1 MPQPSLADLENE
13 LKRDPRSRRF
23 YDLARE
29 YQKQGR
35 FEEAR
40 DLCEKG
46 LTFHPSQWQARILVA
61 QIYVAQGNLE
71 EGRQMVEKVLL
82 AIHDSVPANHL
93 AADIYNALGQRDKA
107 LRHYQIVELLEPG
120 RAGVKGHLSE
130 LQPAPVAAPPP
141 PPAKV
146 PPDPEP
152 IPQLQQEPA
161 RDLPQRPQ
169 VLEPEP
175 VRPAPVPIT
184 MEPLPPAPAEP
195 IPVPAEVLAVDLPTD
210 PEFPQEVPG
219 DVSSFAEV
227 LDPQAEAE
235 AVDLMGSDVQFPGAE
250 EEPFMGGAFETVE
263 RTAPKDADAPD
274 SAQAPPFAGMS
285 TFTLAEL
292 YEKQGYP
299 EKAVEIYQRMLLQDP
314 ENVEV
319 HGRIKA
325 LMHRIAGE
333 APEAPVVHQED
344 VEKALRQKRVM
355 ALQGWLRRV
364 REDRHV

>member
-46 LTFHPSQWQARILVA
+46 LAVHPSLWQARILVA
-61 QIYVAQGNLE
+61 QIYVTQGNLE

-120 RAGVKGHLSE
+120 RAGVKEHLAE
-130 LQPAPVAAPPP
+130 LQP
-141 PPAKV
+141 PPAADRLS
-146 PPDPEP
+146 PSSAPLPAPEP
-152 IPQLQQEPA
+152 VLQSLDEPA
-161 RDLPQRPQ
+161 TELLSKPRA
-169 VLEPEP
+169 VEPEP
-175 VRPAPVPIT
+175 PQAPPAVPLDLEPLST
-184 MEPLPPAPAEP
+184 PLPPVHPGLSE
-195 IPVPAEVLAVDLPTD
+195 ERFAVDS
-210 PEFPQEVPG
+210 EFPQEES
-219 DVSSFAEV
+219 DEVSSFAEV
-227 LDPQAEAE
+227 LEPQAEEE

-263 RTAPKDADAPD
+263 QTVPKDADVPESD
-274 SAQAPPFAGMS
+274 QAPPFAGMS

-299 EKAVEIYQRMLLQDP
+299 EKAVEIFQRMLLQDP